1 MDTVLNLGLNETN
14 LPVVAKEYGWRFAL
28 DCMRRLLDMFGDVVL
43 GMPHELFEAELQA
56 VKDAAGIKFDVDLG
70 EDDLR
75 AVVQR
80 FRGVRGP
87 GQVDAVGS
95 VRAAGD
101 GHLCRLRQLAHASG
115 GQVPGDQPHYWADR
129 DSGQHPDDGVWQPQ
143 RYLGD
148 GSLLY
153 A

>member
-56 VKDAAGIKFDVDLG
+56 DKDAAGIKFDVDLG

-80 FRGVRGP
+80 FRGVYEAQGKSMP
-87 GQVDAVGS
+87 SD
-95 VRAAGD
+95 
-101 GHLCRLRQLAHASG
+101 
-115 GQVPGDQPHYWADR
+115 PYE
-129 DSGQHPDDGVWQPQ
+129 
-143 RYLGD
+143 
-148 GSLLY
+148 
-153 A
+153 